1 MQSWD
6 DRLPWYTGYIYL
18 IIFYVIFHI
27 CWRRSIYTCRHSS
40 FVFYTPSTSSHT
52 GAPDTIIIIHTEA
65 VLKSISFYNKL
76 FLSFWSSLT
85 SCTSVLIF
93 ASHLVFVLFCFFRLC
108 LLWCHWSAWSGKL
121 KVEREVNSS
130 DARSWD
136 KPWEK
141 PLNGLTVPGSAHT
154 GSSCS
159 PVPRRLT
166 QLLGENPFC

>member
-27 CWRRSIYTCRHSS
+27 CWRRSVYTCRHSS

-76 FLSFWSSLT
+76 FLAFWSSLT

-93 ASHLVFVLFCFFRLC
+93 ASHLVFVLFFFFASACFDAIGPLGQVSSR
-108 LLWCHWSAWSGKL
+108 WRGKWTP
-121 KVEREVNSS
+121 VMH
-130 DARSWD
+130 
-136 KPWEK
+136 
-141 PLNGLTVPGSAHT
+141 VPGTSPGRSPLM
-154 GSSCS
+154 GSLSQAA
-159 PVPRRLT
+159 PTQALHVPPSLAA
-166 QLLGENPFC
+166 LHNS